1 MSRWIDN
8 FKNHPFQSTWS
19 QIKIQSESLVAN
31 DETIVTY
38 VEEIARLKKVIA
50 FLDELLE
57 VVDAE
62 MVPMSLWNQF
72 YEQANA
78 CLNQINNY
86 LSNKN
91 IGHINTAN
99 EHLDNLLSY
108 LKPYVVHSKGAAV
121 AAGRA
126 YNAYADAVNNQL
138 GSIERRVNSLIKKIE
153 DNKSETDNVV
163 KEINASKANIEKLES
178 SFLESEEG
186 SPSLKDRMEGLFSDA
201 TAWYT
206 KIRDFHQKLTSGNE
220 QESAIILQIEEAK
233 KKAFSDKKDVIEA
246 KESIAEL
253 LADLGKFYVT
263 IFGKEAESGEREGG
277 LRQEL
282 DNRLSQLSDFEQQH
296 QATYQALKKEIE
308 TLLPG
313 AISAG
318 LSSAYRD
325 LKISFDDTIET
336 YTKVFYGALA
346 GIIFFGLILITEE
359 IHIWPP
365 SIKFV
370 TIGDAFVLINNA
382 IYKLPIFGTL
392 IWLAYFASKRRSE
405 DRRLQQEYAHK
416 EALAKSYESFKKQ
429 IDALQPN
436 DQELLKKLLDT
447 AINAVSFNASQTLD
461 GKHGDK
467 MPILDISEKSI
478 NKAVGGIEKIYEI
491 IKAIKG

>member
-1 MSRWIDN
+1 MSRWTDN

-19 QIKIQSESLVAN
+19 QIKIQSEGLAAS
-31 DETIVTY
+31 DETIVTS

-62 MVPMSLWNQF
+62 IVPMNLWNQF

-91 IGHINTAN
+91 IGHINGAN

-108 LKPYVVHSKGAAV
+108 LKPYVVSSKGAAV

-126 YNAYADAVNNQL
+126 YNAYAEAVNSEL
-138 GSIERRVNSLIKKIE
+138 GRIGSKVKSLVKQIE
-153 DNKSETDNVV
+153 DNKAETDNVI
-163 KEINASKANIEKLES
+163 KDIDSSRANIKELES
-178 SFLESEEG
+178 VFLEGKEG
-186 SPSLKDRMEGLFSDA
+186 KPSLKEKMEELFSEVN
-201 TAWYT
+201 AWHT

-220 QESAIILQIEEAK
+220 QESALILQIEDAK
-233 KKAFSDKKDVIEA
+233 KKAFADRNDVQEA
-246 KESIAEL
+246 KDSIGDL

-263 IFGKEAESGEREGG
+263 IFGKGLESGEREGG
-277 LRQEL
+277 LKQEL
-282 DNRLSQLSDFEQQH
+282 DNRLIQLSNFEQQH
-296 QATYQALKKEIE
+296 QTTYQALKTEIE

-318 LSSAYRD
+318 LSSAYRE
-325 LKISFDDTIET
+325 LKISFDETIKT
-336 YTKVFYGALA
+336 YTNVFYGALA
-346 GIIFFGLILITEE
+346 GIILFGLILITEE

-392 IWLAYFASKRRSE
+392 IWLAFFASKRRSE

-429 IDALQPN
+429 IDALQPK
-436 DQELLKKLLDT
+436 DQELLKKLLDA

-467 MPILDISEKSI
+467 MPILDMSEKSI
-478 NKAVGGIEKIYEI
+478 SKAVGGIEKIYEI